1 MSNSHTS
8 QTAAAPVVAGARDA
22 AVPERL
28 PSRRRW
34 FMLSLLLI
42 ATIINYIDRV
52 NISIA
57 APFLA
62 KDLGLD
68 KIEMGLIFSAFAWTY
83 AIALVPAG
91 FIADRFGSRFTYGVS
106 LISWSTVTVC
116 QGLATGSRFAVRSA
130 PGRRRNGSAGVSGQ
144 QPGGHGV
151 VPGA

>member
-68 KIEMGLIFSAFAWTY
+68 KIEMGLIFPRLPGPTRLHWCPPASSP
-83 AIALVPAG
+83 IA
-91 FIADRFGSRFTYGVS
+91 S
-106 LISWSTVTVC
+106 
-116 QGLATGSRFAVRSA
+116 
-130 PGRRRNGSAGVSGQ
+130 
-144 QPGGHGV
+144 
-151 VPGA
+151 VPGSPTGCR

>member
-8 QTAAAPVVAGARDA
+8 QIASARDA
-22 AVPERL
+22 VVPERL

-68 KIEMGLIFSAFAWTY
+68 KIEICLLYTS
-83 AIALVPAG
+83 PSPR
-91 FIADRFGSRFTYGVS
+91 DS
-106 LISWSTVTVC
+106 
-116 QGLATGSRFAVRSA
+116 
-130 PGRRRNGSAGVSGQ
+130 
-144 QPGGHGV
+144 
-151 VPGA
+151 

>member
-68 KIEMGLIFSAFAWTY
+68 KIEMGLIFFRVCLDLRDCTGARRLHRRSLRFPVHLRGVADQ
-83 AIALVPAG
+83 LV
-91 FIADRFGSRFTYGVS
+91 DRHRVP
-106 LISWSTVTVC
+106 
-116 QGLATGSRFAVRSA
+116 GLGHGLRFAVRSA